1 MTLKEYIKK
10 GPSIVCC
17 DTPMSRIAPIYIR
30 ANNQMY
36 VELSLTKFNNPYYQ
50 TILEQE
56 IETIKCCRTQHKT
69 LQICLKEYED
79 NETLSLA
86 ETIDLNLIPQDAD
99 QIKTSYED
107 DATKRNIEEAWTYS
121 NFEDLKQKH
130 GSKKVIS
137 YNIKSTYCDG
147 IELTLKKIV

>member
-36 VELSLTKFNNPYYQ
+36 VELSLTKF
-50 TILEQE
+50 
-56 IETIKCCRTQHKT
+56 
-69 LQICLKEYED
+69 
-79 NETLSLA
+79 
-86 ETIDLNLIPQDAD
+86 DLNLIPQDAD

-107 DATKRNIEEAWTYS
+107 DTTKRNIEEVWTYS
-121 NFEDLKQKH
+121 NFEKLKQKH

-137 YNIKSTYCDG
+137 YNIESTYSDG
-147 IELTLKKIV
+147 IEIVLKRD

>member
-1 MTLKEYIKK
+1 MTLKEYIRK
-10 GPSIVCC
+10 GPAIVCC

-56 IETIKCCRTQHKT
+56 IETIKCCKTQHKT
-69 LQICLKEYED
+69 LRIYLKEYEN

-107 DATKRNIEEAWTYS
+107 DTAKRNIEEVWTYP
-121 NFEDLKQKH
+121 NFEKLKQKH

-137 YNIKSTYCDG
+137 YNIESTYSDG
-147 IELTLKKIV
+147 IEIVLKRD

>member
-17 DTPMSRIAPIYIR
+17 DTPMTRIAPIYVR
-30 ANNQMY
+30 TNNQMY
-36 VELSLTKFNNPYYQ
+36 VEISLTKFNSTHYQ

-69 LQICLKEYED
+69 LRIYLKEHED

-107 DATKRNIEEAWTYS
+107 NTTKRNIEEAWTYS
-121 NFEDLKQKH
+121 NFEELKQKH

-137 YNIKSTYCDG
+137 YNIESTYSDG
-147 IELTLKKIV
+147 IEIILKRN

>member
-1 MTLKEYIKK
+1 MTLKEYIRK
-10 GPSIVCC
+10 GPAIVCC

-50 TILEQE
+50 TIFEQE

-69 LQICLKEYED
+69 LRIYLKEYEN

-107 DATKRNIEEAWTYS
+107 DTTKRNIEEVWTYS
-121 NFEDLKQKH
+121 NFEKLKQKH

-137 YNIKSTYCDG
+137 YNIESTYSDG
-147 IELTLKKIV
+147 IEIVLKRD

>member
-1 MTLKEYIKK
+1 MTLKEYIGK

-36 VELSLTKFNNPYYQ
+36 VELSLKKFNNTYYQ
-50 TILEQE
+50 TILEQ
-56 IETIKCCRTQHKT
+56 
-69 LQICLKEYED
+69 D

-107 DATKRNIEEAWTYS
+107 DTTKRNIEEVWTYS
-121 NFEDLKQKH
+121 NFEKLKQKH

-137 YNIKSTYCDG
+137 YNIESTYCDG
-147 IELTLKKIV
+147 IEIVLKRD